1 MSYRRTLKGGIVV
14 TSTRAEH
21 APALERLQELIFPT
35 LADALR
41 FKAAHYRNHVELFPE
56 GQFVALDGERV
67 VGATSSIRMSFDF
80 EHVDH
85 RFEDVIAGGWLTAHE
100 PEGAWLYGAD
110 VGTLPEFR
118 RRGVARG
125 LYAARHDTVRRLG
138 LLGQVTVGML
148 AGYGA
153 VRDRVSAAEYFQDLA
168 AGRREDP
175 TISAQMRV
183 GFELVRLLPGYLDDP
198 VCDGN
203 GVLIVLPAERDVGS
217 E

>member
-1 MSYRRTLKGGIVV
+1 MSYQKVLPSGIVV

-21 APALERLQELIFPT
+21 AADLERLQEVIFPT
-35 LADALR
+35 LAPELR
-41 FKAAHYRNHVELFPE
+41 FKEAHYLKHLELFPD
-56 GQFVALDGERV
+56 GQFVALDGERT
-67 VGATSSIRMSFDF
+67 VGATSSIRMHFDF

-85 RFEDVIAGGWLTAHE
+85 RFEDVIQGGWMTAHQPDGE
-100 PEGAWLYGAD
+100 WLYGTD
-110 VGTLPEFR
+110 VGTHIEYR
-118 RRGVARG
+118 RRGIARA

-138 LLGQVTVGML
+138 LRGQVTVGML

-153 VRDRVSAAEYFQDLA
+153 LKHSMTAAEYFEDLR

-183 GFELVRLLPGYLDDP
+183 GFELKRLLPEYLDDP

-203 GVLIVLPAERDVGS
+203 GVLIVLPDDRDVGGA
-217 E
+217 